1 MKSSSVR
8 RLVFLCVITYFISY
22 VTRTNFGAIV
32 AEMVADTGYSKSLLS
47 IALTGSFITY
57 GTGQIISGIFGDRV
71 QPRYLVAIGLVVTSL
86 MNVIIPFCSSPF
98 WMAAVWCVNGFAQA
112 FMWPPIIKLL
122 ATSLEKEDYDRNCTK
137 VSWGANVGTITIYL
151 FSPLLIL
158 LASWK
163 SVFFAAALCGVL
175 GLLLWWKM
183 CPIIPLSPRERSTST
198 NRTSDLF
205 SPLLI
210 LIMVAIVL
218 QGTLRDGITT
228 WMPSFVAE
236 TFRLDEEVAIL
247 TGVILPIFSI
257 LSLWLAGLLYRKAF
271 HNPLTCT
278 GAIFGTGTL
287 AALLLMLFYGK
298 FAALSVVCTALL
310 AGCMHGAN
318 LILVCFLPP
327 LLAKNGNV
335 STVSGV
341 LNACTYVGSAISTF
355 AFPLV
360 AENMGW
366 ETTLYVWLF
375 VSLAGTILCLLGIPS
390 WKRAQTR

>member
-1 MKSSSVR
+1 MSKVSVR
-8 RLVFLCVITYFISY
+8 RLVFLCIITYFISY
-22 VTRTNFGAIV
+22 ITRTNYGAIV
-32 AEMVADTGYSKSLLS
+32 AEMVADTGYPKSLLS

-57 GTGQIISGIFGDRV
+57 GAGQIISGLFGDRV
-71 QPRYLVAIGLVVTSL
+71 QPRYLVAGGLAVTTL
-86 MNVIIPFCSSPF
+86 MNAIIPLCSSPLL
-98 WMAAVWCVNGFAQA
+98 MAAVWCVNGFAQA

-122 ATSLEKEDYDRNCTK
+122 ATCLEQDDYDRNCLK
-137 VSWGANVGTITIYL
+137 VSWGGNAGTIAIYL
-151 FSPLLIL
+151 FAPLLIL
-158 LASWK
+158 WAGWK

-175 GLLLWWKM
+175 GLLLWWKL
-183 CPIIPLSPRERSTST
+183 CPAISLAPRESKERG
-198 NRTSDLF
+198 NRTAGLF
-205 SPLLI
+205 SPLII

-218 QGTLRDGITT
+218 QGSLRDGVTT

-236 TFRLDEEVAIL
+236 TFRMDEEVAIL

-257 LSLWLAGLLYRKAF
+257 LSLWLAGLVYRKAI

-278 GAIFGTGTL
+278 CAIFGTGTL

-298 FAALSVVCTALL
+298 FAALSVICTALL

-341 LNACTYVGSAISTF
+341 LNACTYVGSALSTF

-360 AENMGW
+360 AENAGW
-366 ETTLYVWLF
+366 GVTLQVWLF
-375 VSLAGTILCLLGIPS
+375 VSLTGTILCLLGIPA
-390 WKRAQTR
+390 WKRSQTR